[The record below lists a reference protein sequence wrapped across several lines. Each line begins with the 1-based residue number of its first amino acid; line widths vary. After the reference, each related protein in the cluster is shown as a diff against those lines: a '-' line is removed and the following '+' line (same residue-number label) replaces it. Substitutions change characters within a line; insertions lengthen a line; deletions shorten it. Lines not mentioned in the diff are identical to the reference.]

1 LNINTFFQ
9 SPTIIGDLPVDAC
22 IVANTNITTR
32 IIARENCSN
41 ESITDIQI
49 LAFTGVQ
56 SSSLEQLTNSTWYK
70 NMTWTPP
77 TPIVGVNSYL
87 ICSTATDTALL
98 SSASSCFT
106 FITGITSPQVVN
118 STVSPTGVT
127 LTTTLSTQ
135 TQTFS
140 CSFNV
145 DVIKPTSSSYIRIY
159 SASTN
164 QQVYALDASLSNTIQ
179 FTSATDMNFIVPI
192 GLLSSGN
199 YYILFDWGKIIIFFY
214 YGLFKYLFIYF

>member
-1 LNINTFFQ
+1 
-9 SPTIIGDLPVDAC
+9 VDAC
-22 IVANTNITTR
+22 IVANTNLTTR
-32 IIARENCSN
+32 IVASESCSTEN
-41 ESITDIQI
+41 ITDIQI
-49 LAFTGVQ
+49 LGFTGVQ
-56 SSSLEQLTNSTWYK
+56 SSSLGQLSNSTWYK

-98 SSASSCFT
+98 SSDSSCFT

-127 LTTTLSTQ
+127 ITTTSSAQ

-145 DVIKPTSSSYIRIY
+145 NVIKPTTSSYIRIY
-159 SASTN
+159 SATTN
-164 QQVYALDASLSNTIQ
+164 LQVYTLDASLSNTTQ
-179 FTSATDMNFIVPI
+179 FTSLTDMNFVVPI
-192 GLLSSGN
+192 GILSSDT
-199 YYILFDWGKIIIFFY
+199 YYILFDWGRTIVFY
-214 YGLFKYLFIYF
+214 YFITLSSKLF